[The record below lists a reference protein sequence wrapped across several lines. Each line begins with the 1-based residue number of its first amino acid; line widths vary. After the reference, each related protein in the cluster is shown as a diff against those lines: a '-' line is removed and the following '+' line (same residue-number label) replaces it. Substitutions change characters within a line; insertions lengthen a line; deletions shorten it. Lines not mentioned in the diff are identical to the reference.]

1 MSATNP
7 LPLIKEVE
15 NWKRNDII
23 DFLKDDKDPFNLDLD
38 ADDIEIIQKRKISGT
53 DFLDLTAEK
62 LGKYQ
67 GQQVESENL
76 LKESKA
82 KVILNYNYFPVDV
95 VYKVE

>member
-1 MSATNP
+1 MSATNS

-15 NWKRNDII
+15 NWKHNDII

-62 LGKYQ
+62 HGMESGPASRIGKLIKRIKGEGNSQ
-67 GQQVESENL
+67 L
-76 LKESKA
+76 
-82 KVILNYNYFPVDV
+82 
-95 VYKVE
+95 

>member
-62 LGKYQ
+62 LGNY
-67 GQQVESENL
+67 GMESGPASRIGKLIKRIKGEGNSQL
-76 LKESKA
+76 
-82 KVILNYNYFPVDV
+82 
-95 VYKVE
+95 